1 MKYIISII
9 CSFFISYSLS
19 AQPYIDVMAAP
30 YRASC
35 NGTADDTI
43 SIQKAINAA
52 QSTGVPLYIPKTA
65 NGCRVTSVL
74 KVTSSI
80 KLTGAG
86 TMPYRGAPRGDSSR
100 GPGSWI
106 YFDHRGI
113 GFRISNGLGN
123 PISGVL
129 ITDIGTR
136 RNQPVPGSGSVVFT
150 PCDCDYDFKIEDA
163 DVQMDNVTALNPT
176 RLAYV
181 DNVSAV
187 RLVINNMRS
196 QPLTEGITVHRA
208 YEVIRMNGV
217 SFWPY
222 WADLQNVN
230 NYTIGNRKSLWL
242 FRVDNP
248 QISNFFSIFDH
259 NCVVFDHA
267 SDGGGGNGITSRFQ
281 GQNIGC
287 DQSVVG
293 VVVAAAAKSTTAQ
306 FSNFYVM
313 QPQQWTT
320 AAPNV
325 LVEAEDAS
333 IDFANARFSDAT
345 ANALIASAKTGIRIS
360 VTNGWADNWNRA
372 RGGHAAFYAGV
383 GSAITIFPPPHVSGG
398 NGGAIFSGSGKVL
411 QGNVT
416 FPNTE

>member
-1 MKYIISII
+1 MKYIISAILL
-9 CSFFISYSLS
+9 FLMPYSLS

-30 YRASC
+30 YRATC

-43 SIQKAINAA
+43 SIQKAIDAA
-52 QSTGVPLYIPKTA
+52 QSTGITIYIPKTA
-65 NGCRVTSVL
+65 NGCRVTGAL
-74 KVTSSI
+74 KITSSVKI
-80 KLTGAG
+80 TGAG
-86 TMPYRGAPRGDSSR
+86 TMPYRGAPRGESSR

-106 YFDHRGI
+106 YFDHTGA
-113 GFRISNGLGN
+113 GFLISSGLGN

-136 RNQPVPGSGSVVFT
+136 RNQPSPGSGSGVFA
-150 PCDCDYDFKIEDA
+150 PCECDYDFKIEDA
-163 DVQMDNVTALNPT
+163 DVELDNVTALNPT

-181 DNVSAV
+181 DNMSVV
-187 RLVINNMRS
+187 RLILNNLRS
-196 QPLTEGITVHRA
+196 QPFKEGINIHRA
-208 YEVIRMNGV
+208 YEVVRMNGV

-230 NYTIGNRKSLWL
+230 NYTVDNRKSLWF

-293 VVVAAAAKSTTAQ
+293 VVATPAAKYTTAQ

-313 QPQQWTT
+313 QPQRWT
-320 AAPNV
+320 APAPNV
-325 LVEAEDAS
+325 LIEAGDTS
-333 IDFANARFSDAT
+333 IDFVNARFSDAT
-345 ANALIASAKTGIRIS
+345 ANALIASANAGTRIS
-360 VTNGWADNWNRA
+360 ITNGWADNWNRA
-372 RGGHAAFYAGV
+372 NGGHAAFYAGM

-398 NGGAIFSGSGKVL
+398 NGAATFSGGGKKI
-411 QGNVT
+411 QGTVSSVDK
-416 FPNTE
+416 E